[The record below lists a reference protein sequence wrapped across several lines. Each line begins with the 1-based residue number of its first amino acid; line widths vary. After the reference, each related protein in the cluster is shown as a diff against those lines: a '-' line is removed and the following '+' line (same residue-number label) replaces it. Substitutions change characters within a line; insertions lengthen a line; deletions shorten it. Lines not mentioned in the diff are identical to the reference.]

1 MNNQAQNQ
9 PDTPPVENVSDRTHP
24 VQPAPPPVPDY
35 ELIRQIGGGAY
46 GEVWLGRSTAT
57 GILRAVKIVYRRT
70 FDDERPYEREF
81 EGIQR
86 FERLSREH
94 PGQLALFHVGRNAA
108 AGCFYYVM
116 ELADAAPRS

>member
-1 MNNQAQNQ
+1 MNQQAQNQ
-9 PDTPPVENVSDRTHP
+9 PDTPPGDNVSDRASSA
-24 VQPAPPPVPDY
+24 QPLPQPVPDY
-35 ELIRQIGGGAY
+35 ELIRRIGGGAY

-57 GILRAVKIVYRRT
+57 GVLRAVKIVYRRT

-108 AGCFYYVM
+108 ATV
-116 ELADAAPRS
+116 SIT